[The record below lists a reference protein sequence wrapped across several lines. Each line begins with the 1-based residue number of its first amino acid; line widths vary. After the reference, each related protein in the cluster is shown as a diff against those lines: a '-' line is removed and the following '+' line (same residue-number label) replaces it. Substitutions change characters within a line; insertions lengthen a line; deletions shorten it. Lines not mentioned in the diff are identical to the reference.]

1 MKSRMW
7 DKGSCIDVSL
17 LFVISYDVLFE
28 SLFLA
33 MYFVFACFE
42 FVNMFC
48 KVSII
53 LECVI
58 YVVMF

>member
-1 MKSRMW
+1 VKSRVW
-7 DKGSCIDVSL
+7 DRGFCIDVNL
-17 LFVISYDVLFE
+17 LFVISYNVIFE

-42 FVNMFC
+42 FVNMSCIFP
-48 KVSII
+48 II
-53 LECVI
+53 LKCII